1 MLFSSLTFLFIFL
14 PLLLVIYFLAKDKY
28 KNYILLAVSL
38 LFYSWGEP
46 KYIVLMLLSITVNY
60 FLALL
65 LDKKRKNDKL
75 FLIISLIFN
84 IGMLFSFKYLNFF
97 IININNIAHL
107 NISLFKLTLPI
118 GISFYTFQI
127 ISYVVD
133 VYKKEEELQKNTFN

>member
-84 IGMLFSFKYLNFF
+84 ICFFFSFIYLYFF
-97 IININNIAHL
+97 IV
-107 NISLFKLTLPI
+107 
-118 GISFYTFQI
+118 YI
-127 ISYVVD
+127 I
-133 VYKKEEELQKNTFN
+133 